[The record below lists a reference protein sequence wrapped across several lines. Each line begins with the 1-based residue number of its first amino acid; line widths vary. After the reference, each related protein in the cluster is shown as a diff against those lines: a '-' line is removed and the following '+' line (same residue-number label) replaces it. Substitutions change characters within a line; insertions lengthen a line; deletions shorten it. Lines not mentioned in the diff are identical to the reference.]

1 MTMHHTASSVC
12 YRVSMYCWINR
23 FSFFGCLFCKI
34 ADLALLFKNLR
45 SGLNLVVFEA
55 FPLSLCL
62 CYVHFLEHVVQQRMK
77 LVKKKKSHG
86 KDPAIIL
93 IVVFHK
99 QSDFIMLQSSCE
111 LLIFVPE
118 LFMLFLHIF
127 SIIFLVVLSSF
138 VFLLIFLHSEDG
150 YSTCLLPA

>member
-77 LVKKKKSHG
+77 LVKKKN
-86 KDPAIIL
+86 PMERIL
-93 IVVFHK
+93 R
-99 QSDFIMLQSSCE
+99 SSS
-111 LLIFVPE
+111 L
-118 LFMLFLHIF
+118 
-127 SIIFLVVLSSF
+127 LSSINNQT
-138 VFLLIFLHSEDG
+138 LLCCKAHVS
-150 YSTCLLPA
+150 S